1 MQHSSNGTRI
11 LAAIVTLAGMAYAAP
26 HAAIAAAT
34 SRNVTLLA
42 HLDNYAA
49 YSACWSYVHSDGR
62 EYAIL
67 GTDAGTSIVNIT
79 NPSSPYEV
87 AFIPGLPSVWR
98 EMKQYRN
105 WVYIST
111 EAAGGGIQ
119 IVRMTDPESP
129 VLVKTY
135 VTNFNRAHTVAVDT
149 TRALLILNGTRFDGI
164 PTGMRILSLA
174 DPENPVEVGSYL
186 TDYVHDSWVRN
197 DTLYASCISSAIMRV
212 FNFANPAAPTEL
224 VSWTYPGARTHSAEK
239 SRAGRYLYACDEV
252 NYGTMKVF
260 DMQDIFAHP
269 KVREVTVNPLSIV
282 HNVHVKQDTAF
293 VAWYT
298 EGVRLFDLTDPSL
311 PAEWGY
317 YDTYGRFSGGFHGV
331 WEVAPFYPSGT
342 FIASDIE
349 SGLYIFRANPNYG
362 TLRVTARDAA
372 SVPIPGADV
381 VCVGESD
388 STRTQSFGT
397 AILALAPG
405 SHTVRVRKW
414 GYQDAFAVGGI
425 TKGGHDFIDVVL
437 QPAALGTIMGTV
449 LRASDSTG
457 LPDATVEDRDNPL
470 LASSGSS
477 GGYTLPGTPPGT
489 YRLVCDRAG
498 YGPQTRLVTMQAGAS
513 MTESWSLLRAA
524 WYDSCDTDKGWSL
537 SAAGDNAT
545 DGLWVRAEPVGTSF
559 ASAIKDPTARGNP
572 NTASPFSPGT
582 LAPQHPEPEEG
593 GFSQEGQV
601 QPDDD
606 ASPGTGFCFVTGNGA
621 VGGAP
626 ADGDVDG
633 GKTTLMTPP
642 LPVGGMTDPT
652 IGFRRWYY
660 MNTPGEPDS
669 LLIDLSSDGVNWV
682 RARTIRE
689 SHPDWHPELIR
700 VKDYVVPDAAVRVR
714 FIAQDEGV
722 SGIVEAAID
731 DLELHD
737 AALLP
742 THVGE
747 GPEMP
752 PRAVLGAPRPNP
764 ASQTTT
770 ITLRLKDAG
779 PAHVAVYDI
788 AGRFVALLHSGN
800 ATAGFLPLTWDGR
813 DSRGRQAASGVYW
826 IRADAGGEKLAR
838 RFVLAR

>member
-1 MQHSSNGTRI
+1 MQRRCNATCV
-11 LAAIVTLAGMAYAAP
+11 LAAILAVACVASAAP
-26 HAAIAAAT
+26 NAAIAAV

-79 NPSSPYEV
+79 NPSLPYEV

-119 IVRMTDPESP
+119 IVRMTNPESP

-135 VTNFNRAHTVAVDT
+135 TTNFNHAHTVAVDT
-149 TRALLILNGTRFDGI
+149 MRALLILNGTRLDGI
-164 PTGMRILSLA
+164 QTGMRILSLA

-212 FNFANPAAPTEL
+212 LDFANPAAPTEI

-239 SRAGRYLYACDEV
+239 SRDGRYLYACDEM
-252 NYGTMKVF
+252 NYGTLKVF
-260 DMQDIFAHP
+260 DMQNVFTHP
-269 KVREVTVNPLSIV
+269 MVREITVNPLSIV
-282 HNVHVKQDTAF
+282 HNVHVKRDTAF
-293 VAWYT
+293 IAWYT

-317 YDTYGRFSGGFHGV
+317 YDTYRSFSGGFHGV

-362 TLRVTARDAA
+362 TLRITVRDAG

-381 VCVGESD
+381 VTVGETD

-397 AILALAPG
+397 ACLALAPG

-414 GYQDAFAVGGI
+414 GYQDAFVTGGI
-425 TKGGHDFIDVVL
+425 TKGAHDFIDVVL
-437 QPAALGTIMGTV
+437 QPAAVGTIAGAV
-449 LRASDSTG
+449 RRASDSAG
-457 LPDATVEDRDNPL
+457 LEDATIEDRESPL
-470 LASSGSS
+470 LTTSGSS
-477 GGYTLPGTPPGT
+477 GGYSLTGTPPGT
-489 YRLVCDRAG
+489 YELVCDRAG
-498 YGPQTRLVTMQAGAS
+498 YGPQTRLVTMQPSAT
-513 MTESWSLLRAA
+513 MTENWSLLRAA
-524 WYDSCDTDKGWSL
+524 WYDSCDADKGWSL

-559 ASAIKDPTARGNP
+559 GSAIKNPTARGNP
-572 NTASPFSPGT
+572 GAASAFLPGT
-582 LAPQHPEPEEG
+582 RAPQHPEPEEG
-593 GFSQEGQV
+593 GFSQDGPV

-633 GKTTLMTPP
+633 GKTTLTSPP

-700 VKDYVVPDAAVRVR
+700 VKDYIVPGATVRVR

-722 SGIVEAAID
+722 SSIVEAAID

-737 AALLP
+737 AALVP

-747 GPEMP
+747 GTAGA
-752 PRAVLGAPRPNP
+752 PRAVLSAPRPNP
-764 ASQTTT
+764 TSRTTT

-779 PAHVAVYDI
+779 PARVAV
-788 AGRFVALLHSGN
+788 
-800 ATAGFLPLTWDGR
+800 
-813 DSRGRQAASGVYW
+813 
-826 IRADAGGEKLAR
+826 
-838 RFVLAR
+838 

>member
-1 MQHSSNGTRI
+1 MQRYSSPTR
-11 LAAIVTLAGMAYAAP
+11 
-26 HAAIAAAT
+26 IAAAMLAFAGLLFSAPDSAAAPV
-34 SRNVTLLA
+34 SRNVTLLS

-79 NPSSPYEV
+79 NPSAPYEV

-111 EAAGGGIQ
+111 EAGGGGIQ
-119 IVRMTDPESP
+119 IVRMTNPESP

-135 VTNFNRAHTVAVDT
+135 TTNFNRAHTVAVDT
-149 TRALLILNGTRFDGI
+149 TRALLILNGTRMDGLF
-164 PTGMRILSLA
+164 TGMRILSLA
-174 DPENPVEVGSYL
+174 DPENPAEIGVYGA
-186 TDYVHDSWVRN
+186 DYVHDSWVRN
-197 DTLYASCISSAIMRV
+197 DTLYASCISSATMRV
-212 FNFANPAAPTEL
+212 FDFADPTGPVEL

-239 SRAGRYLYACDEV
+239 SRDNRYLYTCDEV
-252 NYGTMKVF
+252 NYGTMKIF
-260 DMQDIFAHP
+260 DMQNIYAHP
-269 KVREVTVNPLSIV
+269 MIREVTVNPLSIV
-282 HNVHVKQDTAF
+282 HNVHVKRDTAF

-298 EGVRLFDLTDPSL
+298 EGVRLFDLTDPAL

-317 YDTYGRFSGGFHGV
+317 YDTYGSFSGGFHGV

-349 SGLYIFRANPNYG
+349 SGLYVFRATQNYG
-362 TLRVTARDAA
+362 TVKVRVRDGAMA
-372 SVPIPGADV
+372 PIPGADV
-381 VCVGESD
+381 LAVGEVD
-388 STRTQSFGT
+388 STQTQSFGT
-397 AILALAPG
+397 ARLALSPG
-405 SHTVRVRKW
+405 GHTIRIRKW
-414 GYQDAFAVGGI
+414 GYKDFLLSQTI
-425 TKGGHDFIDVVL
+425 TLGTNDSVQVVL
-437 QPAALGTIMGTV
+437 QPAAVGAI
-449 LRASDSTG
+449 TG
-457 LPDATVEDRDNPL
+457 VVRHAGDAVELPDATIEDHGSPL
-470 LASSGSS
+470 HATSDPS
-477 GGYTLPGTPPGT
+477 GGYSLTGTPPGT

-498 YGPQTRLVTMQAGAS
+498 FAPQPRVVTMQPGGS
-513 MTESWSLLRAA
+513 MTENWTLLRAA

-559 ASAIKDPTARGNP
+559 TTALKNPTAIKDPIAAARWPRGP
-572 NTASPFSPGT
+572 LS
-582 LAPQHPEPEEG
+582 PQHPEPEEG
-593 GFSQEGQV
+593 GFSQDGPV

-606 ASPGTGFCFVTGNGA
+606 ASPGTGMCFVTGNGMP
-621 VGGAP
+621 GGAP

-633 GKTTLMTPP
+633 GRTTLTTPP

-669 LLIDLSSDGVNWV
+669 MLIDISSDGVNWV
-682 RARTIRE
+682 RARTIRD
-689 SHPDWHPELIR
+689 SHPDWHPESIR
-700 VKDYVVPDAAVRVR
+700 VKDYVVPGATVRVR

-722 SGIVEAAID
+722 GTIVEAAID

-742 THVGE
+742 APVDE
-747 GPEMP
+747 GAGSA
-752 PRAVLGAPRPNP
+752 PRVTLSAPRPNP
-764 ASQTTT
+764 TARVTT
-770 ITLRLKDAG
+770 ITLRLRDAG
-779 PAHVAVYDI
+779 PARVAVYDV

-800 ATAGFLPLTWDGR
+800 ATAGLLPLTWDGR
-813 DSRGRQAASGVYW
+813 DLRGRMAASGVYW
-826 IRADAGGEKLAR
+826 IRADAGEVKLAR